1 MKVSSILKV
10 AIMASMV
17 FGLNVSSAL
26 AERPMTLRLGHPM
39 APGNNVTV
47 GYEKFKEILEE
58 KSGGKIK
65 LRIFGNSQL
74 GNDRVTTEAA
84 QAGTL
89 DLTSSSTPNLASFSK
104 DFMVFDLPF
113 ITSPANQE
121 KLYKALDEGE
131 LGKALEAVA
140 HKVGLE
146 IIMFSEFGY
155 RNFVTT
161 DKPVKTVGDLAGL
174 KIRTTDSPVEVGV
187 ATALKMNPAPIA
199 WGEVYTALQQGTVDA
214 EGNTFSL
221 LNDAKHTEVLKFAI
235 DSNHNYSMHI
245 LMFNKEKW
253 DGLKPEQQKIIRE
266 AAAEAEAW
274 QRAESIVL
282 EKKAWDAFKERGIEI
297 TLLPEEEHAKLREM
311 TKPVFDDFAKQI
323 DPKLVQLMQDSQK

>member
-10 AIMASMV
+10 ALMASMV
-17 FGLNVSSAL
+17 LGLNVSNAM

-89 DLTSSSTPNLASFSK
+89 DMTSSSTPNMASFTK
-104 DFMVFDLPF
+104 DYMVFDLPF

-121 KLYKALDEGE
+121 KLYKALDDGE
-131 LGKALEAVA
+131 LGQALRAVA
-140 HKVGLE
+140 NKIGLE

-155 RNFVTT
+155 RNFVST
-161 DKPVKTVGDLAGL
+161 DKPIKTVADLAGL

-221 LNDAKHTEVLKFAI
+221 LNDAKHTEVLKYAM
-235 DSNHNYSMHI
+235 DSGHNYCMHI
-245 LMFNKEKW
+245 LMINKEKW
-253 DGLKPEQQKIIRE
+253 DKMTPEQQKIMRE
-266 AAAEAEAW
+266 SAKEAEAW

-297 TLLPEEEHAKLREM
+297 TMLPAEEHAKLREM
-311 TKPVFDDFAKQI
+311 TKPVFDEFAKQI
-323 DPKLVQLMQDSQK
+323 DPKLVQLMIESQK